1 MIWMGN
7 FKHKQTTTFFCR
19 KGEGW
24 DRKDSDFIVAIQ
36 RDTKGIFGN
45 KHFLKCNSRR
55 QPFCREGTVPT
66 KWKF

>member
-7 FKHKQTTTFFCR
+7 FKHKQTTTTFFCR

-45 KHFLKCNSRR
+45 KHFFKCN
-55 QPFCREGTVPT
+55 
-66 KWKF
+66 